1 MLGAAGLPPS
11 ALRMYFEIPTGT
23 TSLRA
28 FELCALG
35 LGLGAIGVVAFLR
48 VFFPFR
54 TPCDLCRAK
63 TRLNDARQSAWPL
76 PQSSRVRRLRTDLR
90 LRSCCLLCATV
101 HRRDL
106 GNSPARALTI
116 SFALFLA
123 AFAMFL
129 PMPIQMQHTRR
140 MDTVEKWL
148 RTLPGKCFP

>member
-48 VFFPFR
+48 VFFSLSDSLCLF
-54 TPCDLCRAK
+54 LCRAK

-106 GNSPARALTI
+106 GNSPARALII
-116 SFALFLA
+116 SFALFFA
-123 AFAMFL
+123 AFAMVSANA
-129 PMPIQMQHTRR
+129 HT
-140 MDTVEKWL
+140 DATH
-148 RTLPGKCFP
+148 TPHGHC